1 MSIMMNNKKG
11 FTIIELLITIT
22 LTLSIVYGA
31 LYIPI
36 QFFNEYNDYS
46 AISEK
51 AIDINTLR
59 ATLTKDLYL
68 PDIEK
73 IDESQLRINNNI
85 YIFTDTG
92 VYWENLNN
100 KIQLTET
107 AFEYELT
114 PSQLTIYNENN
125 QIKYSLD
132 SLSLERG
139 DSNGE

>member
-1 MSIMMNNKKG
+1 MMNNKKG

-51 AIDINTLR
+51 VIDINTLR

-139 DSNGE
+139 DSNVE

>member
-1 MSIMMNNKKG
+1 MINNKRG

-36 QFFNEYNDYS
+36 QFFKEYNDYS
-46 AISEK
+46 AVSEK
-51 AIDINTLR
+51 VIDINTLR

-68 PDIEK
+68 PNIEK
-73 IDESQLRINNNI
+73 INESQLKINNNI
-85 YIFTDTG
+85 YSFTETG
-92 VYWENLNN
+92 VYREKLDK

-107 AFEYELT
+107 PFEYELT
-114 PSQLTIYNENN
+114 PSELTIYNENN
-125 QIKYSLD
+125 QIKYSLN

-139 DSNGE
+139 DSYVE

>member
-1 MSIMMNNKKG
+1 MVNNKRG

-36 QFFNEYNDYS
+36 QFFKEYNDYS
-46 AISEK
+46 AVSEK
-51 AIDINTLR
+51 VIDINTLR

-68 PDIEK
+68 SKIEK
-73 IDESQLRINNNI
+73 INESQLRINNNI
-85 YIFTDTG
+85 YSFTETG
-92 VYWENLNN
+92 VYREKLDH

-114 PSQLTIYNENN
+114 PSELTIYNENN
-125 QIKYSLD
+125 QIKYSLN

-139 DSNGE
+139 DSNVE

>member
-1 MSIMMNNKKG
+1 MINNKRG
-11 FTIIELLITIT
+11 FTVIELLITIT

-36 QFFNEYNDYS
+36 QFFKEYNDYS
-46 AISEK
+46 AISGKVIE
-51 AIDINTLR
+51 INTLR

-68 PDIEK
+68 PDIEE

-85 YIFTDTG
+85 YIFTETG
-92 VYWENLNN
+92 VYWENLDN

-114 PSQLTIYNENN
+114 PSELTIYNENN
-125 QIKYSLD
+125 QLKYSLD

-139 DSNGE
+139 DSNVE

>member
-1 MSIMMNNKKG
+1 MVNNKRG

-36 QFFNEYNDYS
+36 QFFKEYNDYS
-46 AISEK
+46 AVSEK
-51 AIDINTLR
+51 VIDINTLR

-68 PDIEK
+68 PNIEK
-73 IDESQLRINNNI
+73 INESQLKINNNI
-85 YIFTDTG
+85 YSFTETG
-92 VYWENLNN
+92 VYREKLDK

-107 AFEYELT
+107 PFEYELT
-114 PSQLTIYNENN
+114 PSELTIYNENN
-125 QIKYSLD
+125 QIKYSLN

-139 DSNGE
+139 DSYVK